1 MPNPAMQTIL
11 NHAASKAREAGV
23 FGPIRL
29 EGGDAGMLVCEAK
42 ASAAPAQYR
51 VFEEGGKL
59 WVSLVTA
66 DRWLSESIESELVE
80 TGDKLEELLEDE
92 LVDLGYDEGTLSFE
106 HFRSEDKLFTFRS
119 PLPVDLKSGD
129 TAKSAQVATTCLLAY
144 EQCFRNLGDMEDDG
158 EE

>member
-1 MPNPAMQTIL
+1 MPNSELKAIL
-11 NHAASKAREAGV
+11 NHAATKAREAGV
-23 FGPIRL
+23 FGAIKF
-29 EGGDAGMLVCEAK
+29 EGGEEGMLVCEAK

-51 VFEEGGKL
+51 LFAEGGKV
-59 WVSLVTA
+59 WVALVTA

-119 PLPVDLKSGD
+119 PLPIHLGGD
-129 TAKSAQVATTCLLAY
+129 SQKAAAVAATCLLAY
-144 EQCFRNLGDMEDDG
+144 EQCFRALGDMEDDG